1 MEERNPEGRA
11 GAGRRL
17 LSVLSRKWHGSGPLA
32 AIFRNMALLTSGAM
46 LARVVAAGSAPFIT
60 RIYTPEHMGVLSVF
74 ASLAAMLIPFVTLA
88 YSTAIPLPKR
98 DGMALNLAVL
108 CGALLLTISPLVL
121 VFFLLFSEP
130 VPHGSGVGPCSQLS
144 AMARIFA
151 VLVLPVPRGPAKR

>member
-130 VPHGSGVGPCSQLS
+130 VLQALH
-144 AMARIFA
+144 
-151 VLVLPVPRGPAKR
+151 